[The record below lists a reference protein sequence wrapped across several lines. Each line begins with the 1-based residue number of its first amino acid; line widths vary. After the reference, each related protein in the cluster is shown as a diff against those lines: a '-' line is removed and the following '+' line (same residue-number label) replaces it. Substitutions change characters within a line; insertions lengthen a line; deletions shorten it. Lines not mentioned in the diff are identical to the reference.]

1 MEVSCVFKRKGG
13 CMMTYINCQ
22 LDGDIFEIVFN
33 RPDAYNSFHVDM
45 FAEFKEACDAAEESS
60 AKVVVIKGVGKGFS
74 AGGDI
79 GMMLKQENEEDFH
92 RVMDLIEGITLSLA
106 GMKK

>member
-1 MEVSCVFKRKGG
+1 
-13 CMMTYINCQ
+13 MMTYINCQ

-45 FAEFKEACDAAEESS
+45 FAEFKEACDAAEKSS
-60 AKVVVIKGVGKGFS
+60 AKVVVIKGAGKGFS

-79 GMMLKQENEEDFH
+79 GMMLKQESEEDFH